1 METPFAIAEVNPASH
16 RRIREHGP
24 NTLHRHGYQ
33 QVLVV
38 TEGEGV
44 HHIDG
49 ESHEVRSPLAMLVAE
64 GKQHLFVP
72 RKNAH
77 GWCIDF
83 SDDFLPLDSN
93 LTFSPFLDHSNVPLG
108 QGLLL
113 DQATSLSQLLQATS
127 TAPGPHAL
135 PVLRHLLAALLEL
148 IKAES
153 ARLASQTRLQR
164 ASDLGIFREFMRLLD
179 RSFLT
184 EKEVRFYTH
193 ELRVTS
199 KRLGAAC
206 KASVGRTPQTLITE
220 RCMLEARHRL
230 LNGQESIQE
239 LGAELGYDAPSHF
252 TKVFRKVT
260 GETPSAFRAS
270 RGPAP
275 EFR

>member
-1 METPFAIAEVNPASH
+1 METPFAINEVNPISNM
-16 RRIREHGP
+16 RVRKHGP

-49 ESHEVRSPLAMLVAE
+49 ESHEVQPPLAMLVAE

-72 RKNAH
+72 KRSAQ

-108 QGLLL
+108 RGLLL
-113 DQATSLSQLLQATS
+113 DQATSLSRLLLATS
-127 TAPGPHAL
+127 AGAGPRSL

-148 IKAES
+148 IKGES
-153 ARLASQTRLQR
+153 CRLASQKRPQR
-164 ASDLGIFREFMRLLD
+164 ASDLGIFRDFMRQLD

-184 EKEVRFYTH
+184 EKEVKFYTH
-193 ELRVTS
+193 HLRVTS

-206 KASVGRTPQTLITE
+206 KASVGKTPQTLITE

-239 LGAELGYDAPSHF
+239 LGADLGYDAPSHF
-252 TKVFRKVT
+252 TKVFRKIT

-270 RGPAP
+270 RGPSP